1 MGQPAPKPPKRKER
15 NTVHFDFNLTHL
27 SIDPASVVA
36 TWVSICA
43 AVSLLNKYVV
53 APLSPMAAKIIAL
66 PLNILPAHVG
76 QLITDIEA
84 IIADI
89 KGGSASGGGSG
100 TAPPADPPI
109 AKPPTNARMGL
120 AAFGFATIFAVQ
132 TIAFGAAVTGC
143 TPAQQA
149 EAQSLEQLVLH
160 DIQLGKGEQAIEA
173 DIAAQLAG
181 QPGVDVVI
189 VLNDIL
195 QFLIDA
201 GVVPADLVSNT
212 LALKASVA
220 PKAAA
225 HRAAK

>member
-1 MGQPAPKPPKRKER
+1 M
-15 NTVHFDFNLTHL
+15 HFDLNLTHL

-43 AVSLLNKYVV
+43 AVSLLNKYIVS
-53 APLSPMAAKIIAL
+53 PMFPMAARIIAL

-89 KGGSASGGGSG
+89 RGGGTGSNTG
-100 TAPPADPPI
+100 DPTTPTIPPA
-109 AKPPTNARMGL
+109 AKPPTTTRMGL

-143 TPAQQA
+143 TPAERA
-149 EAQSLEQLVLH
+149 EAQTIEQLVLH
-160 DIQLGKGEQAIEA
+160 DIQAGKGEQQIEA
-173 DIAAQLAG
+173 DIAALLAG

-189 VLNDIL
+189 ILNDAL
-195 QFLIDA
+195 AFLIDIGA
-201 GVVPADLVSNT
+201 IPSDLMGA
-212 LALKASVA
+212 ALNMKTSVA
-220 PKAAA
+220 PKAIA
-225 HRAAK
+225 HRAAQ